1 MSDSNKVIIGI
12 EFGTSGISFAYG
24 FISDQNRNVIQGHFE
39 DQVPSTKIPAEIILD
54 NNLKE
59 VLAFGTKCESYISQ
73 NEPNTYHHFKQIKMN
88 LYKTNNKIKSQN
100 QTKEVEVDIEYI
112 IRLIL
117 IEVKKIQLWRLKKQN
132 HQ

>member
-1 MSDSNKVIIGI
+1 
-12 EFGTSGISFAYG
+12 
-24 FISDQNRNVIQGHFE
+24 
-39 DQVPSTKIPAEIILD
+39 
-54 NNLKE
+54 
-59 VLAFGTKCESYISQ
+59 
-73 NEPNTYHHFKQIKMN
+73 MN